1 MNQKVDLTKKTS
13 EERSSAMTELAE
25 KLKECGL
32 GDASVKFIRET
43 VCPMKAESMEEK
55 MTLSVS
61 KSYPP
66 DR

>member
-1 MNQKVDLTKKTS
+1 
-13 EERSSAMTELAE
+13 MTELAE